1 MRSDWLQLHARRLQY
16 SRQTDAVQRVLLF
29 CNMSATRQAS
39 VCHGRKSPRKFGGVV
54 MKTSKPGADHCG
66 DSGQTM
72 AVIIENAE
80 KRFGQRT
87 AVAGISLSIPAGSLC
102 GFIGPNGSGKTTTLR
117 MILRIVRPDRGKVVV
132 LGADSGKCADHRVGY
147 LPEER
152 GLYRRMKVRELLRY
166 YAALK
171 DVRHPDPEITRW
183 LRRLQADGWDQRRID
198 GLSKGMCQKIQFIA
212 AVIAR
217 PQLLILDE
225 PFSGLDPVN
234 LELLKGAIQDLQQQG
249 TTIILSTH
257 EMETAQRMC
266 DRVVMIYRGRKVLDG
281 TVQQILAQSGSG
293 ELRVRTVG
301 GRPLPV
307 LPPSVAAVRQQGP
320 YLQLLPSG
328 SLTAAEVL
336 RQLTAVADLEHF
348 EIVRPSLHEIFL
360 RLVSDDAADQ
370 PAPVIADSGGRQD
383 LHRGTLTAA
392 AWQSVCSFFRP
403 LGNIGN

>member
-1 MRSDWLQLHARRLQY
+1 MKITELAAERYDGCTQPAC
-16 SRQTDAVQRVLLF
+16 VL
-29 CNMSATRQAS
+29 
-39 VCHGRKSPRKFGGVV
+39 
-54 MKTSKPGADHCG
+54 
-66 DSGQTM
+66 
-72 AVIIENAE
+72 IENAE

-117 MILRIVRPDRGKVVV
+117 MILRIVKPDRGRVIV
-132 LGADSGKCADHRVGY
+132 LGNSGGDCADPRVGY

-171 DVRHPDPEITRW
+171 DVRNPDPEISRW
-183 LRRLQADGWDQRRID
+183 LKRLEADGWDHRRID

-234 LELLKGAIQDLQQQG
+234 LELLRGAIEDLQRQG

-266 DRVVMIYRGRKVLDG
+266 ERVVMIDGGRKVLDG
-281 TVQQILAQSGSG
+281 SVQQILAQSGSS

-301 GRPLPV
+301 DRPLPPQ
-307 LPPSVAAVRQQGP
+307 LPGVAEVRQQGQ
-320 YLQLLPSG
+320 YQRLLPTG
-328 SLTAAEVL
+328 AYTAAELL
-336 RQLTAVADLEHF
+336 RQLTAVTELEHF

-360 RLVSDDAADQ
+360 RLVSDSGNLRQTSITAESGGISDLRA
-370 PAPVIADSGGRQD
+370 APVSRV
-383 LHRGTLTAA
+383 
-392 AWQSVCSFFRP
+392 WQSFRQFFRP
-403 LGNIGN
+403 LGSAGN

>member
-1 MRSDWLQLHARRLQY
+1 M
-16 SRQTDAVQRVLLF
+16 LLF
-29 CNMSATRQAS
+29 CNMSATRQAL
-39 VCHGRKSPRKFGGVV
+39 VCHGRKPPRKFGGVI
-54 MKTSKPGADHCG
+54 METSKTGAEHRCDG
-66 DSGQTM
+66 RQSM
-72 AVIIENAE
+72 AVVLENAE

-132 LGADSGKCADHRVGY
+132 LGADSGECADHRVGY

-171 DVRHPDPEITRW
+171 DVRNPDPEITRW

-217 PQLLILDE
+217 PRLLILDE

-234 LELLKGAIQDLQQQG
+234 LELLRGAIEELQQQG

-266 DRVVMIYRGRKVLDG
+266 ERVVMIYRGRKVLDG
-281 TVQQILAQSGSG
+281 PVQQILAQSGSG

-301 GRPLPV
+301 GRPLPTL
-307 LPPSVAAVRQQGP
+307 LPAVAAVRQQGQ

-360 RLVSDDAADQ
+360 RLVGDDTAAL
-370 PAPVIADSGGRQD
+370 PAPVIAESGGRQD
-383 LHRGTLTAA
+383 IRQGTLIAA
-392 AWQSVCSFFRP
+392 AWQSVRSVFKP
-403 LGNIGN
+403 LINTGN

>member
-1 MRSDWLQLHARRLQY
+1 VVVMTHTELAARRYDSCTQPA
-16 SRQTDAVQRVLLF
+16 AVL
-29 CNMSATRQAS
+29 
-39 VCHGRKSPRKFGGVV
+39 
-54 MKTSKPGADHCG
+54 
-66 DSGQTM
+66 
-72 AVIIENAE
+72 IENAE
-80 KRFGQRT
+80 KCFGQRT

-117 MILRIVRPDRGKVVV
+117 MILRIVKPDRGRVVV
-132 LGADSGKCADHRVGY
+132 LGTAGGDCADPRVGY

-171 DVRHPDPEITRW
+171 DVRNPDPEISRW
-183 LRRLQADGWDQRRID
+183 LKRLQADGWDHRRID

-234 LELLKGAIQDLQQQG
+234 LELLRGAIEDLQRQG

-266 DRVVMIYRGRKVLDG
+266 ERVVMIYRGRKVLDG
-281 TVQQILAQSGSG
+281 PVQQILEQSGSS

-301 GRPLPV
+301 DRPLPLQ
-307 LPPSVAAVRQQGP
+307 LPGVAEVRSQGQ
-320 YLQLLPSG
+320 YQQLLPNG
-328 SLTAAEVL
+328 AYTAAEVL
-336 RQLTAVADLEHF
+336 RQLTAIAELEHF

-360 RLVSDDAADQ
+360 RLVNDDGKVRET
-370 PAPVIADSGGRQD
+370 PATAETGGIPNLRSAQV
-383 LHRGTLTAA
+383 HTL
-392 AWQSVCSFFRP
+392 WQSIRQFCRP
-403 LGNIGN
+403 LGSPGN

>member
-1 MRSDWLQLHARRLQY
+1 M
-16 SRQTDAVQRVLLF
+16 LLF

-39 VCHGRKSPRKFGGVV
+39 VCDGRKPPWKFGGVI
-54 MKTSKPGADHCG
+54 MKTSKTGAEHRCDG
-66 DSGQTM
+66 RQSM
-72 AVIIENAE
+72 AVVLENAE

-132 LGADSGKCADHRVGY
+132 LGADSGECADHRVGY

-171 DVRHPDPEITRW
+171 DVRNPDPEITRW

-217 PQLLILDE
+217 PRLLILDE

-234 LELLKGAIQDLQQQG
+234 LELLRGAIEELQQQG

-266 DRVVMIYRGRKVLDG
+266 ERVVMIYRGRKVLDG

-301 GRPLPV
+301 GRPLPT
-307 LPPSVAAVRQQGP
+307 LPPAVAAVRQQGQ

-360 RLVSDDAADQ
+360 RLVGDDTAAQ
-370 PAPVIADSGGRQD
+370 PAPVIAESGGRQGI
-383 LHRGTLTAA
+383 RQGTLIAA
-392 AWQSVCSFFRP
+392 AWQSVRSVFKP
-403 LGNIGN
+403 LINTGN

>member
-1 MRSDWLQLHARRLQY
+1 M
-16 SRQTDAVQRVLLF
+16 LLF
-29 CNMSATRQAS
+29 CNMSATRRAS
-39 VCHGRKSPRKFGGVV
+39 VCHGRTPPWKFGGVI
-54 MKTSKPGADHCG
+54 MEPSKTGAEHRCDG
-66 DSGQTM
+66 RQSM
-72 AVIIENAE
+72 AVVLENAE

-132 LGADSGKCADHRVGY
+132 LGADSGECADHRVGY

-171 DVRHPDPEITRW
+171 DVRNPDPEITRW

-217 PQLLILDE
+217 PRLLILDE

-234 LELLKGAIQDLQQQG
+234 LELLRGAIEELQQQG

-266 DRVVMIYRGRKVLDG
+266 ERVVMIYRGRKVLDG
-281 TVQQILAQSGSG
+281 TVQQILARSGSG
-293 ELRVRTVG
+293 ELRVRTVE
-301 GRPLPV
+301 GRPLPT
-307 LPPSVAAVRQQGP
+307 LPPSVAAVRQQGQ

-328 SLTAAEVL
+328 SLSAAEVL

-360 RLVSDDAADQ
+360 RLVGDDTAAL
-370 PAPVIADSGGRQD
+370 PAPVIAESGGRQD
-383 LHRGTLTAA
+383 IRQGTLIAA
-392 AWQSVCSFFRP
+392 AWQSVRSVFKP
-403 LGNIGN
+403 LINTGN